1 MLAYGHW
8 WGVSIGSVYLVFAL
22 VEMYLLMPLKVCPDC
37 PYYSLKN
44 SLCISGLN
52 VVSRKLTRGGNI
64 QEFSQR
70 AKGLL
75 CPNNLYIAS
84 LALPIILL
92 IPALIINFS
101 FLALGILIVLIGLLV
116 FRFFV
121 IFPKVACGHCRAKD
135 ICPNAKA
142 MGLSNR

>member
-37 PYYSLKN
+37 PYYSLEN

-64 QEFSQR
+64 IKYVR
-70 AKGLL
+70 TVLWVIDHRHLRLL
-75 CPNNLYIAS
+75 CLW
-84 LALPIILL
+84 
-92 IPALIINFS
+92 
-101 FLALGILIVLIGLLV
+101 
-116 FRFFV
+116 
-121 IFPKVACGHCRAKD
+121 H
-135 ICPNAKA
+135 
-142 MGLSNR
+142 